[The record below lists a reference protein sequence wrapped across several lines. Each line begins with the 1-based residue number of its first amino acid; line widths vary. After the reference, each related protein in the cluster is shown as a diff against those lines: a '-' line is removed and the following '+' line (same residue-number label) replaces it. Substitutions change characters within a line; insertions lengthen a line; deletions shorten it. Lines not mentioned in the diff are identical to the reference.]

1 MILFV
6 ALLAILGI
14 SAFIIAGLFFII
26 YKIFENNNQKYIGKA
41 SATLGETKYK
51 KDVTIYGSDLY
62 RRCFPIKLKHY
73 SKSKYNYVVNGKHYK
88 LKYWEASTA
97 KQMPRTLL
105 VVYLKRFPKIAY
117 VKNDIS
123 TNNYDIYAITTLMF
137 GVLFIIFGI
146 TLGFK
151 L

>member
-1 MILFV
+1 MSFQI
-6 ALLAILGI
+6 
-14 SAFIIAGLFFII
+14 
-26 YKIFENNNQKYIGKA
+26 
-41 SATLGETKYK
+41 
-51 KDVTIYGSDLY
+51 
-62 RRCFPIKLKHY
+62 
-73 SKSKYNYVVNGKHYK
+73 
-88 LKYWEASTA
+88 
-97 KQMPRTLL
+97 TLL